1 MANEETK
8 EQPVRRLAIKDLL
21 RPHRRAL
28 VLGLLAI
35 GGESIAGLAQPW
47 PLKIVLDNVIGKKQS
62 HGWLF
67 AFIKRTV
74 GTEPHQILLFACIAV
89 MVIAIVDAFCS
100 YWEKYTTTSVGQ
112 WVTHDLRRMLY
123 AQVQRLSLSYHDTSQ
138 TGDLISRV
146 TTDIDSIQTFIV
158 SGLLSIL
165 VDIATIIGMICVLF
179 YLSWQLTLIALA
191 VVPIL
196 FAIVYTYT
204 RKVKKAS
211 REVRKQEGKMI
222 SLVQEVLGSIRVVK
236 AFSREEYELH
246 RLEGESLETVE
257 ASLRARTLKAK
268 LVPIV
273 NIVTALGT
281 GLVLYFGG
289 NLALDS
295 DMTGGKIYIFIAYI
309 ASMYKPMQDIS
320 KIMDSYSKADIGY
333 ERIKEVIGNT
343 AEMRDVPGAI
353 ALPQVQGLI
362 KFEDVTFSYDGEHE
376 ILHDVTLTVN
386 PGETVALVGPTGS
399 GKTTIVNLVARF
411 YEPSSGHVSLDG
423 IDVSKVQQK
432 SLRDQISFVL
442 QDTVLFSGSIW
453 DNIAYGRP
461 EATHAEIVAAAD
473 AANATEFIEKLPKK
487 YDTVVGERGI
497 LLSGGQRQRIAIAR
511 AMVRDSRVLI
521 LDEPTSALDANTEHL
536 VFEALDRLMEGK
548 TTVVIA
554 HRLATV
560 RKATRIYV
568 IKDGR
573 VLESGTHEELMR
585 AGGLYQELNEMQNQ
599 ETEQSPLLV

>member
-1 MANEETK
+1 MASETQQ
-8 EQPVRRLAIKDLL
+8 QPGRRLTIKDLL

-35 GGESIAGLAQPW
+35 AGESIADVAQPW
-47 PLKIVLDNVIGKKQS
+47 PLKIVLDNVIAKKQS

-67 AFIKRTV
+67 ALIRRTV
-74 GTEPHQILLFACIAV
+74 GTEPHQILLFVCGAVLLIA
-89 MVIAIVDAFCS
+89 MVDAFCS

-123 AQVQRLSLSYHDTSQ
+123 AQVQRLSLSYHDTSK

-146 TTDIDSIQTFIV
+146 TTDIDSIQSFIV

-165 VDIATIIGMICVLF
+165 VDIATILGMIGVLF

-196 FAIVYTYT
+196 FVIVYTYT
-204 RKVKKAS
+204 RRVKKAS

-222 SLVQEVLGSIRVVK
+222 SVVQEVISSIRVVK
-236 AFSREEYELH
+236 AFSREEYEQH

-273 NIVTALGT
+273 NIVTAIGT
-281 GLVLYFGG
+281 CLVLYFGG
-289 NLALDS
+289 NLALHS

-333 ERIKEVIGNT
+333 ERIKEIIGNSN
-343 AEMRDVPGAI
+343 EMRDIPQAKPLRITEGAI
-353 ALPQVQGLI
+353 DIDHVSFA
-362 KFEDVTFSYDGEHE
+362 YDGEHDV
-376 ILHDVTLTVN
+376 LHDVSLYAA
-386 PGETVALVGPTGS
+386 PGHVVAIVGPTGS
-399 GKTTIVNLVARF
+399 GKTTLINLIARF
-411 YEPSSGHVSLDG
+411 YEAQKGTVRIDG
-423 IDVSKVQQK
+423 QDVTKVQQA
-432 SLRDQISFVL
+432 SLREQLSFVL

-461 EATHAEIVAAAD
+461 EASHAEIVAAAE
-473 AANATEFIEKLPKK
+473 AANATEFINRLPNK

-511 AMVRDSRVLI
+511 AMVRKSCILI

-536 VFEALDRLMEGK
+536 VFEALDRLMAGK
-548 TTVVIA
+548 TVIVIA

-560 RKATRIYV
+560 RKANKIYV
-568 IKDGR
+568 IKDGH
-573 VLESGTHEELMR
+573 VVESGTHDELVH
-585 AGGLYQELNEMQNQ
+585 AGGLYQELSDMQNS
-599 ETEQSPLLV
+599 EEDQSALLA

>member
-1 MANEETK
+1 MASETQQ
-8 EQPVRRLAIKDLL
+8 QPGRRLTIKDLL

-28 VLGLLAI
+28 VFGLAAI
-35 GGESIAGLAQPW
+35 AGESIADVAQPW

-67 AFIKRTV
+67 ALIKRTV
-74 GTEPHQILLFACIAV
+74 GTEPHQILLFACGAV
-89 MVIAIVDAFCS
+89 VLIAIVDAFCS

-123 AQVQRLSLSYHDTSQ
+123 AQVQRLSLSYHDTSK

-146 TTDIDSIQTFIV
+146 TTDIDSIQSFIV

-165 VDIATIIGMICVLF
+165 VDIATILGMIGVLF

-204 RKVKKAS
+204 RRVKKAS

-222 SLVQEVLGSIRVVK
+222 SVVQEVISSIRVVK
-236 AFSREEYELH
+236 AFSREEYEQH

-273 NIVTALGT
+273 NIVTAIGT
-281 GLVLYFGG
+281 CLVLYFGG

-333 ERIKEVIGNT
+333 ERIKEIIGNNN
-343 AEMRDVPGAI
+343 EMRDVPRAKPLRITEGAI
-353 ALPQVQGLI
+353 DIDHVS
-362 KFEDVTFSYDGEHE
+362 FSYDGEHE
-376 ILHDVTLTVN
+376 VLHDVSLHAA
-386 PGETVALVGPTGS
+386 PGHVVAIVGPTGS
-399 GKTTIVNLVARF
+399 GKTTLINLIARF
-411 YEPSSGHVSLDG
+411 YEAQKGTIRIDG
-423 IDVSKVQQK
+423 QDVTKVQQA
-432 SLRDQISFVL
+432 SLREQLSFVL

-461 EATHAEIVAAAD
+461 EASHAEIVAAAE
-473 AANATEFIEKLPKK
+473 AANATEFINRLPNK

-511 AMVRDSRVLI
+511 AMVRKSCILI

-536 VFEALDRLMEGK
+536 VFEALDRLMAGK
-548 TTVVIA
+548 TVIVIA

-560 RKATRIYV
+560 RKANTIYV
-568 IKDGR
+568 IKDGH
-573 VLESGTHEELMR
+573 VVESGTHEELIH
-585 AGGLYQELNEMQNQ
+585 AGGLYQELSDMQNS
-599 ETEQSPLLV
+599 EDDQSALLA

>member
-1 MANEETK
+1 MASETQQ
-8 EQPVRRLAIKDLL
+8 QPGRRLAIKDLL

-28 VLGLLAI
+28 VLGLAAI
-35 GGESIAGLAQPW
+35 AGESIADVAQPW
-47 PLKIVLDNVIGKKQS
+47 PLKIVLDNVIAKKQS

-67 AFIKRTV
+67 ALIKRTV
-74 GTEPHQILLFACIAV
+74 GTEPHQILLFVCGAVILIA
-89 MVIAIVDAFCS
+89 MVDAFCS

-123 AQVQRLSLSYHDTSQ
+123 AQVQRLSLSYHDTSK

-146 TTDIDSIQTFIV
+146 TTDIDSIQSFIV

-165 VDIATIIGMICVLF
+165 VDIATILGMIGVLF

-204 RKVKKAS
+204 RRVKKAS

-222 SLVQEVLGSIRVVK
+222 SVVQEVISSIRVVK
-236 AFSREEYELH
+236 AFSREEYEQH

-273 NIVTALGT
+273 NIVTAIGT
-281 GLVLYFGG
+281 CLVLYFGG
-289 NLALDS
+289 NLALNS

-333 ERIKEVIGNT
+333 ERIKEIIGNSN
-343 AEMRDVPGAI
+343 EMRDIPRAKSLRITEGAI
-353 ALPQVQGLI
+353 DMDHVSFA
-362 KFEDVTFSYDGEHE
+362 YDGEHE
-376 ILHDVTLTVN
+376 VLHDVSLHAA
-386 PGETVALVGPTGS
+386 PGNVVAIVGPTGS
-399 GKTTIVNLVARF
+399 GKTTLINLIARF
-411 YEPSSGHVSLDG
+411 YEAQQGTIRIDG
-423 IDVSKVQQK
+423 QDVTRVQQA
-432 SLRDQISFVL
+432 SLREQLSFVL

-461 EATHAEIVAAAD
+461 EASHAEIVAAAE
-473 AANATEFIEKLPKK
+473 AANATEFIDRLPNK

-511 AMVRDSRVLI
+511 AMVRKSRILI

-536 VFEALDRLMEGK
+536 VFEALDRLMAGK
-548 TTVVIA
+548 TVIVIA

-560 RKATRIYV
+560 RKANKIYV
-568 IKDGR
+568 IKDGH
-573 VLESGTHEELMR
+573 VVESGTHDELIH
-585 AGGLYQELNEMQNQ
+585 AGGLYQELSDMQNS
-599 ETEQSPLLV
+599 EDDQSALLA